1 MSRRHSRIITK
12 ASKPTIAPSATFTAE
27 QVGMLLALRNQQ
39 GGVAAPLPREPMAMF
54 GPGMPLMPSPID
66 PVDPVSG
73 RPEPR
78 IWEYPVS
85 SNLPGVTDRLVP
97 WRVLRDVSEVPVV
110 RDCIRI
116 RKNQVAA
123 LGWDIVVSKRAL
135 QQYRAND
142 PDTSSIKIQRQLR
155 EKLNPDIARLLAFW
169 EKPDF
174 EQGETFVEWAGKV
187 LEEHLVLDAVALYPF
202 HNKGG
207 DRLGFRCLDGS
218 TIKVLLNEYGGRPQP
233 PFPSYQQV
241 LWGFPRGEFIA
252 DVDND
257 GAIPGAYNSD
267 RLIYRRREVRSIT
280 PYGYSSVE
288 QALQSVDLYMRR
300 LEWDKAQYTDGV
312 QPAGWI
318 KNTGMDTWNVNQ
330 LMSYNQAFNDLYA
343 GQTLNRMRYHLL
355 PPGMEP
361 MESKDHPEKFK
372 PDYHLHLIKLVAMHF
387 DMTIAELG
395 FTEAKGL
402 GSSGYHEGQA
412 DVQERKG
419 TNPDLRWLQSVL
431 TEISRTH
438 LGMPPELEFQ
448 FLGLDS
454 EDEQAADEVF
464 ERQVRSGRITI
475 NESREESGR
484 APFNIREADMPMVET
499 NRGII
504 FLEDAS
510 KLAEGGMLIE
520 PISQTSEEQ
529 ESEVDAAASEPTE
542 AADQR
547 VADTPAPPM
556 PGADTSAPTTKA
568 AYGTPAH
575 RSERVH
581 QQLQADF
588 PQASLQW
595 SRQAKWEGPVQVPLS
610 RLDFS
615 HADEWQLDPNKVD
628 GAQERIQ
635 AGWTKPVILIQTPH
649 RKRLTVADGHHRSL
663 AYRRLNQ
670 PVMAWIGRVSSD
682 HGPWDDM
689 RAAQYS
695 SGALKAADPDL
706 VKTEL
711 AAYYKWLRNGHSTDR
726 RPFTFTYL
734 NRTEAASHE
743 IDLDRV
749 AFAH

>member
-1 MSRRHSRIITK
+1 MSRSRRSRTITK
-12 ASKPTIAPSATFTAE
+12 ASKPAIAPSATFTAE
-27 QVGMLLALRNQQ
+27 QVGMLLGLRNQQ
-39 GGVAAPLPREPMAMF
+39 AGVAAPMPREPMAMF

-66 PVDPVSG
+66 PVREDSG

-135 QQYRAND
+135 QQYKKED
-142 PDTSSIKIQRQLR
+142 PDSSSIKIVTELR
-155 EKLNPDIARLLAFW
+155 KKLSPDTGRLIDFW
-169 EKPDF
+169 KKPDWQ
-174 EQGETFVEWAGKV
+174 QGESFVEWAGKV
-187 LEEHLVLDAVALYPF
+187 LEEHLVLDAVCLYPYK
-202 HNKGG
+202 NRGG
-207 DRLGFRCLDGS
+207 DKMGFRILDGS
-218 TIKVLLNEYGGRPQP
+218 TIKVLLNEYGGRPMP
-233 PFPSYQQV
+233 PFPAYQQI
-241 LWGFPRGEFIA
+241 LWGFPRGEFTA
-252 DVDND
+252 DVDSD
-257 GAIPGAYNSD
+257 GNIPGGYDSD
-267 RLIYRRREVRSIT
+267 RLIYRRRETRAFT
-280 PYGYSSVE
+280 AYGYSSVE

-402 GSSGYHEGQA
+402 GSAGYHEGQA
-412 DVQERKG
+412 DVLERKA
-419 TNPDLRWLQSVL
+419 TNPDLRWLQAML
-431 TEISRTH
+431 TEISHNH
-438 LGMPPELEFQ
+438 LGMPWELEFQ

-464 ERQVRSGRITI
+464 ERQVRSGRLTV
-475 NESREESGR
+475 NESREEMGR
-484 APFNIREADMPMVET
+484 PPFNFREADMPMVET
-499 NRGII
+499 NRGIV

-510 KLAEGGMLIE
+510 FVAIPGELVQPDQSTGNEREGAAAQGL
-520 PISQTSEEQ
+520 PQGT
-529 ESEVDAAASEPTE
+529 VAGDAAADPSGTNESTAE
-542 AADQR
+542 A
-547 VADTPAPPM
+547 
-556 PGADTSAPTTKA
+556 TKA
-568 AYGTPAH
+568 AYGSAGH
-575 RSERVH
+575 RTERVH

-588 PQASLQW
+588 PQASLEW
-595 SRQAKWEGPVQVPLS
+595 ARQARWEGPVQVPLS

-615 HADEWQLDPNKVD
+615 GDWDIDPDKVD

-635 AGWTKPVILIQTPH
+635 AGWTKPVVLVQTPH
-649 RKRLTVADGHHRSL
+649 RKRLSVADGHHRCL

-670 PVMAWIGRVSSD
+670 PVMAWVGRVSSD
-682 HGPWDDM
+682 HGPWDDLH
-689 RAAQYS
+689 ATD
-695 SGALKAADPDL
+695 KTIDPEL
-706 VKTEL
+706 MKTEL
-711 AAYYKWLRNGHSTDR
+711 AAYSKWLKNGTSTR
-726 RPFTFTYL
+726 RPFTFQHL
-734 NRTEAASHE
+734 SRDDAASHE
-743 IDLDRV
+743 IDLARV
-749 AFAH
+749 VFAE